1 MATKKKPSA
10 LKIRVIAAVITLVFL
25 TGGFL
30 IIKALISDDNKKKRR
45 HVQMV
50 TLLKPPPPPVIKEK
64 PPEPEKK
71 EEKIKEPEPE
81 EAPEEADA
89 DDRPTDDNLG
99 VDADGGAGS
108 DDFGLVGKKGGRSII
123 GGDLSRNALLRR
135 YAWYYQIVEKEIRKK
150 VNGLMDQEGGIPDG
164 NLKAVVELYL
174 DDRGKVLNFSI
185 PGSSGVKKMDDAVT
199 RALGKMQISEPPPA
213 DMPKGIRIIV
223 SAKG

>member
-1 MATKKKPSA
+1 
-10 LKIRVIAAVITLVFL
+10 
-25 TGGFL
+25 
-30 IIKALISDDNKKKRR
+30 
-45 HVQMV
+45 MV
-50 TLLKPPPPPVIKEK
+50 TLLKPPPPPVIKER

-81 EAPEEADA
+81 EAPDEADA
-89 DDRPTDDNLG
+89 DEGPTDDNLG
-99 VDADGGAGS
+99 IDADGNAGG
-108 DDFGLVGKKGGRSII
+108 DAFGLVGKKGGRSII

-150 VNGLMDQEGGIPDG
+150 VNKIMDQDGGIPDG

-185 PGSSGVKKMDDAVT
+185 PGSSGTKEMDEAVE
-199 RALGKMQISEPPPA
+199 RALETIRISEPPPT
-213 DMPKGIRIIV
+213 DMPKGIKIIV